1 MRKKI
6 KALRLNSGIVIGG
19 ILFLILLFLSIGAP
33 LFTSQDP
40 VAVNMKLIN
49 QPPSAEHIFGT
60 DAYGRDVLARC
71 LYGGRVSFK
80 VGVMSVLCTTV
91 LGTILGLSAGYFRKV
106 DIVVMRIIDGMTAFP
121 AIVLGMALVAVFGQ
135 EDRNLILAL
144 AIVYTPGMTRIVRSS
159 VLSVRESEYIEAA
172 KAIGA
177 NSLRIQLRHILP
189 NIVSPLIV
197 QVTLIF
203 GYAVL
208 AEAGLS
214 YLGLGTQPPSPSWG
228 NILNEGRSSMVIAP
242 WLTTIPGAFIFMT
255 VLSLNLLGDGLRD
268 RFDPKLKR

>member
-1 MRKKI
+1 MGKKI
-6 KALRLNSGIVIGG
+6 KSWRLNSGIVIGG
-19 ILFLILLFLSIGAP
+19 VLFLILLFLSVGAP

-40 VAVNMKLIN
+40 LEVNMKLVN
-49 QPPSAEHIFGT
+49 QAPSAEHLFGT

-80 VGVMSVLCTTV
+80 VGVLTVCCTAV
-91 LGTILGLSAGYFRKV
+91 LGTFLGLWAGYFRKV
-106 DIVVMRIIDGMTAFP
+106 DLIVMRAIDGLTAFP
-121 AIVLGMALVAVFGQ
+121 AIVLGMALIAVFGQ
-135 EDRNLILAL
+135 DDWNLILAL
-144 AIVYTPGMTRIVRSS
+144 SIVYTPGMTRIVRSV
-159 VLSVRESEYIEAA
+159 VLSVKESEYIEAA
-172 KAIGA
+172 RAIGA
-177 NSLRIQLRHILP
+177 KTMRIQLRHILP

-197 QVTLIF
+197 QATLIF

-214 YLGLGTQPPSPSWG
+214 YLGLGTQPPNPSWG
-228 NILNEGRSSMVIAP
+228 NILNEGKSSMMVAP
-242 WLTTIPGAFIFMT
+242 WLTTIPGIFIFST